1 MPRQRAISTEMKR
14 STSCHM
20 LRSIGIG
27 FIGDTRKSH
36 SLVGLGIFRPRG
48 DLASSNGHCCDPSCA
63 DDEEVWA
70 AWLWNGR
77 IVMLPF
83 CRKHAQQ
90 HLRVD
95 EDAEANA
102 AAQRVLAARKEQRA
116 LQAAAKREANKAA
129 RAAEAAER
137 KEPRVSHAERF
148 KGQGQG
154 ANGRFLPRST

>member
-1 MPRQRAISTEMKR
+1 MKR

-27 FIGDTRKSH
+27 FIGDCRKSH

-48 DLASSNGHCCDPSCA
+48 DLVHGNGHCSDPSCA
-63 DDEEVWA
+63 EDEEVWA
-70 AWLWNGR
+70 VWLWNGR
-77 IVMLPF
+77 LVMLPF

-95 EDAEANA
+95 EDAEADA
-102 AAQRVLAARKEQRA
+102 AAQRVLAARKQERA
-116 LQAAAKREANKAA
+116 LRAAAKRDAKKAA
-129 RAAEAAER
+129 RAAAAADR
-137 KEPRVSHAERF
+137 KAHRLSHAERF
-148 KGQGQG
+148 QGQGQG